1 MQPAEQP
8 FAFAEDREG
17 AVNPL
22 LQRERDCGTIATTPL
37 THLLYGGAEQH
48 ARMTQI
54 QAMIAADPVFNT
66 ADRPFLNH
74 SERYLRSAQKM
85 ARFHSII
92 NDLNFGPQETRWAY
106 AAIDEV
112 LPTDV
117 HMAMVLP
124 TLEYQTSPEQR
135 ARWLPLARSFNIL
148 GEDQGRVS

>member
-1 MQPAEQP
+1 MVVPTDSRPYVFTQEQG
-8 FAFAEDREG
+8 ES
-17 AVNPL
+17 VNPL
-22 LQRERDCGTIATTPL
+22 LQAERARGTISTMPL
-37 THLLYGGAEQH
+37 THMIYGGAEQH
-48 ARMTQI
+48 ERMSQI
-54 QAMIAADPVFNT
+54 QALIAADPVFNT

-74 SERYLRSAQKM
+74 STRYLRSAQKM

-92 NDLNFGPQETRWAY
+92 NDLQFGPQETRWAY

-148 GEDQGRVS
+148 G